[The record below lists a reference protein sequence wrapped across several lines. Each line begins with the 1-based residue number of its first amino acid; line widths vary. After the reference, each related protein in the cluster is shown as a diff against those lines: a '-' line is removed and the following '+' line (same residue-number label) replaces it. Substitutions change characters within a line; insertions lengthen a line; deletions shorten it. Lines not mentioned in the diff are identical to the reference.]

1 MEQDASRVHKMR
13 GRTGKAAA
21 RGNLGECM
29 LHLVGAI
36 GKGRKRA
43 EAKDRIRL
51 NNELDPLKT
60 YYSEPP

>member
-1 MEQDASRVHKMR
+1 MR